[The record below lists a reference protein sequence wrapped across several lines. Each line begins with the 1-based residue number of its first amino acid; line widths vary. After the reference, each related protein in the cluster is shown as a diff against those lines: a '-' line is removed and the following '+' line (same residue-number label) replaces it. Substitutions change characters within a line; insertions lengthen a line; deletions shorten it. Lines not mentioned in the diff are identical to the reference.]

1 MINKIAEGI
10 LKDIKRLLAGFLKPD
25 GKLDTKKILIQV
37 LPYVLTAYF
46 TNKISYGYRI
56 SSGGDFWA
64 RIMILSN
71 DFGRCFRPPFPS
83 IHYRDLLIGIAG
95 GIAFRLIVYYRKKN
109 AKKYRKGI
117 EHGSARWGTAKDI
130 VPFIDP
136 NYDNN
141 ILLTQTERLQLNGRP
156 SSPNYARNKNVL
168 VVGGSGSGKTRFFVK
183 PNLMQM
189 NASVV
194 VTDPKGTIIIE
205 MGKLLQRGVPKL
217 DGSGNIVKDK
227 KGKTV
232 YESYNI
238 KVFNTID
245 FECSMH
251 YNPFAYFERE
261 EDILK
266 FVTNLMTNTKGE
278 GASSGED
285 FWQKA
290 EQLLYVSLI
299 SYIFLFAPEEEQNI
313 GLLLD
318 LIDSCETSEEDEDF
332 KNAMDLIFDEIEAED
347 PENFALKEYKK
358 FKLAAGKTM
367 KSILI
372 SCAARLAPFDI
383 PRIREITSYDE
394 MGLDMIGEERT
405 ALFVIISDTDSTFN
419 FLVSIMYAQLFDLLC
434 DKALKV
440 YHGELPIH
448 VRFILDEFA
457 NIGKIPDFQKKI
469 SVIRSRNI
477 SASIILQSKSQLKAI
492 YKDDMTTIID
502 NCDSYLFLGGSG
514 KETLKDLEESLGKE
528 TIDMMTTSVTKGTT
542 ESHNMNYSIIGH
554 NLKTQDEIFVMP
566 RTKCILML
574 SGVNPFYSDKFDITK
589 HKRYKYLSD
598 YDKKNEFDVNRYV
611 HTYRKAILKPD
622 TKVTVINVGG

>member
-1 MINKIAEGI
+1 MIKKIAKGI
-10 LKDIKRLLAGFLKPD
+10 LKDVKGLFIGFIKPD
-25 GKLDTKKILIQV
+25 GKLDTKKVLIQV
-37 LPYVLTAYF
+37 LPYILAAYLV
-46 TNKISYGYRI
+46 NKVSYGYRI
-56 SSGGDFWA
+56 SFGGDFWA
-64 RIMILSN
+64 KIMVLAN
-71 DFGRCFRPPFPS
+71 DFGRCFRNPLPS
-83 IHYRDLLIGIAG
+83 LNYMDFLLGIAG
-95 GIAFRLIVYYRKKN
+95 GVGFKLLVIYRKKN
-109 AKKYRKGI
+109 AKKYRKGE
-117 EHGSARWGTAKDI
+117 EHGSARWGTEKDI
-130 VPFIDP
+130 APFIDP
-136 NYDNN
+136 NFDNN

-168 VVGGSGSGKTRFFVK
+168 IVGGSGSGKTRFYVK
-183 PNLMQM
+183 PNIMQM
-189 NASVV
+189 NSSFV
-194 VTDPKGTIIIE
+194 VTDPKGTVLIE
-205 MGKLLQRGVPKL
+205 LGKMLRKGVPKI
-217 DGSGNIVKDK
+217 DGSGKEVKDS
-227 KGKTV
+227 KGRTV
-232 YESYNI
+232 YEPYQI

-245 FECSMH
+245 FDSSMH
-251 YNPFAYFERE
+251 YNPFAYFQRE

-266 FVTNLMTNTKGE
+266 FVTNLMENTKGE
-278 GASSGED
+278 GSSSGDD

-290 EQLLYVSLI
+290 EQLLYVALI
-299 SYIFLFAPEEEQNI
+299 SYIFEFAPEEEQNI

-318 LIDSCETSEEDEDF
+318 LIDACETSEEDEDF
-332 KNAMDLIFDEIEAED
+332 KNAVDLIFEEIEQDD
-347 PENFALKEYKK
+347 PGNFALKEYKK

-383 PRIREITSYDE
+383 PRIREIISYDE
-394 MGLDMIGEERT
+394 MGLDTLGEEKT

-502 NCDSYLFLGGSG
+502 NCDSFLFLGGSG
-514 KETLKDLEESLGKE
+514 KETLKDLEEQLGKE
-528 TIDMMTTSVTKGTT
+528 TIDMMTTSVTKGTS
-542 ESHNMNYSIIGH
+542 ESHNVNFNITGH
-554 NLKTQDEIFVMP
+554 SLKSQDEIFVMA

-574 SGVNPFYSDKFDITK
+574 SGVHPFFSDKFDITR
-589 HKRYKYLSD
+589 HKRYQMLSD
-598 YDKKNEFDVNRYV
+598 YDKKNEFDVQRYV
-611 HTYRKAILKPD
+611 RTYRRAKLKPN
-622 TKVTVINVGG
+622 TQVTVINAE

>member
-1 MINKIAEGI
+1 MIKKIAEGI
-10 LKDIKRLLAGFLKPD
+10 WKDVKSLLTGFRKPD
-25 GKLDTKKILIQV
+25 GKLDTRKILIQV
-37 LPYVLTAYF
+37 VPYVLAAYF
-46 TNKISYGYRI
+46 VNKISYGYRI
-56 SSGGDFWA
+56 SSGGDFWSKVMA
-64 RIMILSN
+64 LAN
-71 DFGRCFRPPFPS
+71 DFGRCFRWPFPS
-83 IHYRDLLIGIAG
+83 FNLFDFLIGIAG
-95 GIAFRLIVYYRKKN
+95 GVGFKLLVVYRKKN
-109 AKKYRKGI
+109 AKKYRKGQ
-117 EHGSARWGTAKDI
+117 EHGSARWGTEKDI
-130 VPFIDP
+130 APFIDP
-136 NYDNN
+136 DFYNN

-156 SSPNYARNKNVL
+156 SNPNYARNKNVL

-189 NASVV
+189 NASFV
-194 VTDPKGTIIIE
+194 VTDPKGTILIE
-205 MGKLLQRGVPKL
+205 MGKLLRKGVPKL
-217 DGSGNIVKDK
+217 DGAGKTVKDK
-227 KGKTV
+227 NGKTV
-232 YESYNI
+232 YEPYNI

-251 YNPFAYFERE
+251 YNPFVYFEKE

-266 FVTNLMTNTKGE
+266 FVTNLMENTKGE

-299 SYIFLFAPEEEQNI
+299 SYIYLFAPEEEQNI

-318 LIDSCETSEEDEDF
+318 LIDASETSEEDEDF
-332 KNAMDLIFDEIEAED
+332 KNAVDLIFEEIEEED
-347 PENFALKEYKK
+347 PDNYALKEYKK

-394 MGLDMIGEERT
+394 MGLDKIGEERT

-514 KETLKDLEESLGKE
+514 KETLKDLEEMLGKE
-528 TIDMMTTSVTKGTT
+528 TIDTMSTSMTKGTN
-542 ESHNMNYSIIGH
+542 ESHSVNYNVTGH
-554 NLKTQDEIFVMP
+554 TLKSQDEIFVMP

-574 SGVNPFYSDKFDITK
+574 SGVNPFLSDKFDITQ
-589 HKRYKYLSD
+589 HKRYPMLSD
-598 YDKKNEFDVNRYV
+598 YDKKNAFDVYRYV
-611 HTYRKAILKPD
+611 HTYRKAKLKP
-622 TKVTVINVGG
+622 TTEVTVIEA

>member
-1 MINKIAEGI
+1 MIRKIIEGI
-10 LKDIKRLLAGFLKPD
+10 LKDVKRLLAGFRKPD

-37 LPYVLTAYF
+37 APYVLAAYF
-46 TNKISYGYRI
+46 ANKISYGYRI

-64 RIMILSN
+64 KIMDLAN
-71 DFGRCFRPPFPS
+71 DFGRCFRWPFPS
-83 IHYRDLLIGIAG
+83 LYINDLLIGIG
-95 GIAFRLIVYYRKKN
+95 GGVAFKLLVVYRKKN
-109 AKKYRKGI
+109 AKKYRKGQ
-117 EHGSARWGTAKDI
+117 EHGSARWGTPKDI
-130 VPFIDP
+130 APFIDP
-136 NYDNN
+136 NFDNN
-141 ILLTQTERLQLNGRP
+141 IILTQTERLQLNGRP

-189 NASVV
+189 NASFV
-194 VTDPKGTIIIE
+194 VTDPKGTILIE
-205 MGKLLQRGVPKL
+205 MGKLLKKGVPKL
-217 DGSGNIVKDK
+217 DGEGKTIKDK
-227 KGKTV
+227 NGKTV
-232 YESYNI
+232 YEPYNI

-245 FECSMH
+245 FDSSMH
-251 YNPFAYFERE
+251 YNPFVYFEKE

-266 FVTNLMTNTKGE
+266 FVTNLMENTKGE

-285 FWQKA
+285 FWVKA
-290 EQLLYVSLI
+290 EQLLYVALI
-299 SYIFLFAPEEEQNI
+299 SYIYLFAPEEEQNI

-318 LIDSCETSEEDEDF
+318 LIDASETSEEDEDF
-332 KNAMDLIFDEIEAED
+332 KNAVDLIFDEIEEED
-347 PENFALKEYKK
+347 PNNYALKEYKK

-394 MGLDMIGEERT
+394 MGLDTIGEERT

-514 KETLKDLEESLGKE
+514 KETLKDLEEMLGKE
-528 TIDMMTTSVTKGTT
+528 TIDTMSTSMTKGTN
-542 ESHNMNYSIIGH
+542 ESHSVNFNITGH
-554 NLKTQDEIFVMP
+554 TLKSQDEIFVME

-574 SGVNPFYSDKFDITK
+574 SGVNPFFSDKFDITK
-589 HKRYKYLSD
+589 HKRYEMLSD
-598 YDKKNEFDVNRYV
+598 FDKKNEFDVYRYV
-611 HTYRKAILKPD
+611 HTYRKAKLKPN
-622 TKVTVINVGG
+622 TQVTVIEA